1 MNNKLLRETR
11 RNLHAWVTR
20 SKNETVHLDKRM
32 EVLMLALADICE
44 ALTTHPE
51 QDLEELKVIDEKERS

>member
-32 EVLMLALADICE
+32 EVLMLALADMCE
-44 ALTTHPE
+44 AMATDE
-51 QDLEELKVIDEKERS
+51 AEVVDVKVVSD